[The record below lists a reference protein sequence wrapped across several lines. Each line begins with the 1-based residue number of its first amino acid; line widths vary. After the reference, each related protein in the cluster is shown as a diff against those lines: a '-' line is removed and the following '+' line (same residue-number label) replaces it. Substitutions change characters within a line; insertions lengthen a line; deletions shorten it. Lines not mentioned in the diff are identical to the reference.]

1 MLNKQDK
8 SKLFIMLTKQFPLA
22 LKAIQKRCEVGHI
35 KYAHIDQDYQGF
47 TRTPYEEYPDAIIRH
62 LMQDGEPEETE
73 LDHLSAVA
81 WNAVA
86 MLEIK
91 LREINGEK
99 R

>member
-1 MLNKQDK
+1 MKEKQEK
-8 SKLFIMLTKQFPLA
+8 PKLFNTLVLQFPRA
-22 LKAIQKRCEVGHI
+22 FKAIAHRCAVGHV
-35 KYAHIDQDYQGF
+35 KYAKIDEDYQGF
-47 TRTPYEEYPDAIIRH
+47 TRTPNAFEEYQNAIIRH

-91 LREINGEK
+91 LRMKND
-99 R
+99 